1 MKQETLKENNCI
13 IGKITIRKF
22 RAGTGELVAE
32 LTFRNLVVTG
42 TGGYGRNIIARRLGS
57 DNTYSLNV
65 THGEIGTG
73 TNAPANGDTALQT
86 PSTRVATTLAT
97 ITNNIVNLQF
107 FFSDATLP
115 NGTYREFGTFID
127 GTSTLGSGRLFNRA
141 LFSTAYAKA
150 SGEDTT
156 VEVEFT
162 VN

>member
-1 MKQETLKENNCI
+1 MKQEKLKENSGI
-13 IGKITIRKF
+13 TGMITIRKYK
-22 RAGTGELVAE
+22 AGTKELLAE
-32 LTFRNLVVTG
+32 LKFRNLVVTG

-57 DNTYSLNV
+57 DNAYSLNV

-73 TNAPANGDTALQT
+73 TNAPTNGDTALQT
-86 PSTRVATTLAT
+86 PTVRVATTLAT

-127 GTSTLGSGRLFNRA
+127 GTATLGSGRLFNRA

-162 VN
+162 IN

>member
-1 MKQETLKENNCI
+1 MKQKKLKENSGI
-13 IGKITIRKF
+13 TGIITIRKF
-22 RAGTGELVAE
+22 RAGTKELLQE
-32 LTFRNLVVTG
+32 LKFRNLVVTG

-57 DNTYSLNV
+57 DNTYSLNI

-73 TNAPANGDTALQT
+73 TNAPTNGDTALQT
-86 PSTRVATTLAT
+86 PTVRVATTLA
-97 ITNNIVNLQF
+97 IVTNNIVNLQF

-127 GTSTLGSGRLFNRA
+127 GTATLGSGRLFNRA

>member
-1 MKQETLKENNCI
+1 MNNKILKENSGI
-13 IGKITIRKF
+13 IGVITIRKYK
-22 RAGTGELVAE
+22 AGTKELLQE
-32 LTFRNLVVTG
+32 LRFRNLIVTG

-57 DNTYSLNV
+57 DNTYSLNI

-73 TNAPANGDTALQT
+73 TNTPANSDTALQT

-97 ITNNIVNLQF
+97 ISNNIINLQF

-127 GTSTLGSGRLFNRA
+127 GSGTLGSGRLFNRA
-141 LFSTAYAKA
+141 LFSTVYTKA

-156 VEVEFT
+156 IEVEFT
-162 VN
+162 IN

>member
-1 MKQETLKENNCI
+1 MKRKNLQENSGI
-13 IGKITIRKF
+13 MGIITIRKF
-22 RAGTGELVAE
+22 RAGTKELLAE
-32 LTFRNLVVTG
+32 LKFRNLVVTG
-42 TGGYGRNIIARRLGS
+42 AGGYGRNIIARRLGS

-73 TNAPANGDTALQT
+73 TNAPTNGDTALQT
-86 PSTRVATTLAT
+86 PSVRVATTLAT

-141 LFSTAYAKA
+141 LFSTAYTKA

-162 VN
+162 IN